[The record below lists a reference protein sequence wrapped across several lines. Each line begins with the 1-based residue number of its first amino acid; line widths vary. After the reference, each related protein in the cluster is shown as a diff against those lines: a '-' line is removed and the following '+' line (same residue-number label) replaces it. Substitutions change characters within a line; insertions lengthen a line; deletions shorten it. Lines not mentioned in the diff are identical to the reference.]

1 MKSSNQLTTIIKAVT
16 NLYWHKL
23 FFGIFLLSICIGCE
37 KVSLLSNLNKDLS
50 ITIGFDTFGI
60 SKSGCFSGN
69 IVDINLFIF
78 DANQELIE
86 HLYLINSLSTTL
98 QLSYGIKT
106 IAAIAN
112 VGNLNFSSCNNLSNL
127 RLTTHNTMV
136 GTGGNVIYS
145 GELTQAISP
154 NVKSLIIPLTR
165 IFSKITYVF
174 DKSNLDPQV
183 DVIIKK
189 IQLKNTPTE
198 CSFFSVNTPNIW
210 QIAHSGD
217 ALEGGN
223 LEPLNHDEALPLYMF
238 ENRQGT
244 IGTSYTPIDKNPGY
258 KADICTFVEITADYN
273 SPYKTGTII
282 YKNYLGLNTT
292 NNFDIIRGNHYKET
306 IVFNG
311 TSINEIS
318 WRVDVSNLT
327 DISTTIPVTG
337 ISLESSS
344 LKLITGTTHQLNAT
358 IYPLDATNQNYT
370 YHSSNPNII
379 FVNPI
384 TGSLTTKMF
393 GSSIITVRSEDGTF
407 EDSCFVEVYD
417 PITLY
422 VDTYPYNQNN
432 PETNEIESCE
442 VILFVRANFT
452 RPSNMSIIQ
461 AIEPYINVN
470 VSYSYTIKN
479 ITHYKNGTLK
489 LDPVQNYDY
498 LYLGYEGTYAIITFE
513 YPIESNELYAAIES
527 ISIEVIPGSVYTQN
541 WYVTW
546 GE

>member
-1 MKSSNQLTTIIKAVT
+1 MKSSNQLTTIIKAIT
-16 NLYWHKL
+16 NRYGHKL

-60 SKSGCFSGN
+60 SKSGCIPSN
-69 IVDINLFIF
+69 IADINLFIF

-112 VGNLNFSSCNNLSNL
+112 VGNLDFSSCNNLANL
-127 RLTTHNTMV
+127 RATTHNTMV

-154 NVKSLIIPLTR
+154 NVKSIIIPLTR

-174 DKSNLDPQV
+174 DKTNLDPQV
-183 DVIIKK
+183 NVVIKK

-223 LEPLNHDEALPLYMF
+223 LEPQNHDEALPLYMF

-244 IGTSYTPIDKNPGY
+244 IGASYTPIDKNPGY
-258 KADICTFVEITADYN
+258 KADICTFVEITADYK

-370 YHSSNPNII
+370 YHSSNPNVVC
-379 FVNPI
+379 VNPI
-384 TGSLTTKMF
+384 TGLLTTKMF

-407 EDSCFVEVYD
+407 EDSCFVEVYN
-417 PITLY
+417 PIIVHIEKHY
-422 VDTYPYNQNN
+422 AYYYNSQTD
-432 PETNEIESCE
+432 EDESCT
-442 VILFVRANFT
+442 IFLYIRANLE
-452 RPSNMSIIQ
+452 RPSNMSIVQ
-461 AIEPYINVN
+461 AIEPFVN
-470 VSYSYTIKN
+470 FNISYSYTVKGTTFN
-479 ITHYKNGTLK
+479 KDATLK
-489 LDPVQNYDY
+489 LDLQTNNDY
-498 LYLGYEGTYAIITFE
+498 THNSLGGVYEIISLI
-513 YPIESNELYAAIES
+513 YPLSPQEIQAAIDS
-527 ISIEVIPGSVYTQN
+527 ISITVIPGSVYTQN